1 MKKFLLDLLFTLPA
15 VLVAITMHEFA
26 HGLVSAKLGDPT
38 PEATGR
44 LSLNP
49 FRHLDPVGILCL
61 IFFHFGW
68 AKPVQV
74 NPYYYKNKKGGMV
87 AVALAGPLMNF
98 LIAFLCTFGM
108 GIILKT
114 TGGYASEGMYYLF
127 QFLNYGALLNI
138 GLGAFNLIPIPPLDG
153 SKVLGAVLPEQQYF
167 GYMRY
172 ERYGSLVLVA
182 LLAIGVLDVP
192 LGYMQAGIQNGLW
205 TVVNAIFGL

>member
-49 FRHLDPVGILCL
+49 FRHLDPVGVLCL

-172 ERYGSLVLVA
+172 ERYGGLVLVA